1 MARNALKRKQ
11 IDYNQP
17 TYCEFTGTYFDDYRC
32 VEFAHID
39 SVATAPL
46 RANDIHNGVIILK
59 EIHTKLTRRFIHD
72 FERMY
77 DFCEEMGYDTDWAD
91 EFV

>member
-1 MARNALKRKQ
+1 MQ
-11 IDYNQP
+11 QP
-17 TYCEFTGTYFDDYRC
+17 HRHTYCEFTGTYFSDSSD

-59 EIHTKLTRRFIHD
+59 EIHTELTKRFIHD
-72 FERMY
+72 FEGMY
-77 DFCEEMGYDTDWAD
+77 DFCKDMGYYTDWAD
-91 EFV
+91 DFV